1 MGYPANHKQKTREKI
16 LGSARKLWKL
26 KGYDGASVD
35 AIMKDVGLTRG
46 GFYAHFNS
54 KDDLLVEALAENK
67 VIDGIRKMIDAG
79 ITDPE
84 IHRRKSIEW
93 YLSLEHCND
102 PGEGCP
108 LTSLTQEASRMNG
121 KPRKILSSMV
131 KRFANWLSGEKEDRN
146 GMAIV
151 AMMVGAVT
159 LARAIDDTV
168 VAEEI
173 LSDAKRAVDKLLL
186 S

>member
-1 MGYPANHKQKTREKI
+1 MGYPADHKQKTRNKI
-16 LGSARKLWKL
+16 ISAARKLWKS
-26 KGYDGASVD
+26 KGYDGASVEG
-35 AIMKDVGLTRG
+35 IMKEAGLTRG
-46 GFYAHFNS
+46 GFYAHFAS

-84 IHRRKSIEW
+84 IHRKKSIEW

-102 PGEGCP
+102 PGKGCP

-121 KPRKILSSMV
+121 KPRVILSSLV
-131 KRFANWLSGEKEDRN
+131 KRFANWISGEKEDRN

-159 LARAIDDTV
+159 LARATDDPKLS
-168 VAEEI
+168 EQI
-173 LSDAKRAVDKLLL
+173 LENARRAADKLLV